1 MEIVKAPEPGM
12 MTTWLRGVPEFEG
25 ATVTTIEPLDGG
37 ASNLTCRVNLR
48 DGPVTRLALR
58 MQRERGI
65 FEPYDVLR
73 EGEVLRRLA
82 ASTVPVPGVVAEE
95 RDATALGAPFLLLE
109 WIDAPH
115 MGVAGPEADFGAFT
129 EMVAR
134 IHGLDWA
141 ALGLAFLGVPANA
154 AEAMRGE
161 IALVGARL
169 ERFAPGEPLLREARE
184 RLLKAVPA
192 DGRLALCQGDINV
205 FNYLF
210 RARQVAAVVDW
221 EQARISDP
229 RSDVGQLLALSALKG
244 AGWAPANEAPFARAY
259 GAAAG
264 APLTGMAF
272 FRAFWLWQLGV
283 IYHGWKAFNGTDP
296 WYSWEDASSLLAR
309 ALDELER

>member
-1 MEIVKAPEPGM
+1 
-12 MTTWLRGVPEFEG
+12 MTAWLRRLSGFED
-25 ATVTTIEPLDGG
+25 AHVTAIAPLDGG
-37 ASNLTCRVNLR
+37 ASNLTCRV
-48 DGPVTRLALR
+48 DITGAPVERLALR

-82 ASTVPVPGVVAEE
+82 GSTVPVPAVVAAEP
-95 RDATALGAPFLLLE
+95 DSAALGAPFLLLE

-134 IHGLDWA
+134 THGLDWR
-141 ALGLAFLGVPANA
+141 ALGLDFLGVPADA
-154 AEAMRGE
+154 REAMRGE
-161 IALVGARL
+161 VALVAARMA
-169 ERFAPGEPLLREARE
+169 RFAPGEPLLARA
-184 RLLKAVPA
+184 RDLLLAKAPTG
-192 DGRLALCQGDINV
+192 GRLTLCQGDINV

-210 RARQVAAVVDW
+210 RARVVVAVVDW

-244 AGWAPANEAPFARAY
+244 APWGPADAAPFAASY
-259 GAAAG
+259 GMVSG
-264 APLTGMAF
+264 TPLSGMAY

-283 IYHGWKAFNGTDP
+283 IYHGWRAFNGNDP
-296 WYSWEDASSLLAR
+296 WYSWPDVEALLSR
-309 ALDELER
+309 ALAELE